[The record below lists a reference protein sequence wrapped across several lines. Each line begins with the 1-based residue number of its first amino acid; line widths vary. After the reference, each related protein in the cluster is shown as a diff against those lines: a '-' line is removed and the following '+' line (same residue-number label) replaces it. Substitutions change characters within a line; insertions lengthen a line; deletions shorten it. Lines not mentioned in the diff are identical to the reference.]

1 MVQPLDWVPLIPQPV
16 LQVIEHLGQ
25 AGHEAWLV
33 GGCVRD
39 LAIGRAPQ
47 DFDLSTSA
55 LPEQVQAIFPRTFA
69 TGLLHGTVTVL
80 VDGHPIEVTTFRS
93 EGAYTDGRR
102 PDSVAFE
109 TDLRLDLSRRDFTI
123 NSMAYHPVHGLTD
136 PFGGWTDLQN
146 RQLRTVGDARTR
158 FSEDALRMLRAVR
171 LTLTYDLTPDTA
183 LISAIQAERH
193 RANRL
198 SIERIIHELKRMM
211 ASPHGAAIRTFAESD
226 ILPVIANRLFGL
238 VPVGHHLT
246 DLLADWIRP
255 AWHAD
260 QATPLF
266 YLACR
271 LAEKPVLLE
280 AQAGVPVHHQ
290 LRRLLAPRSL
300 LHLPHVFRENCRLSR
315 QAAREGHAVLY
326 AAGLRLWLER
336 PDGCT
341 PQDLARLLRVLKHRL
356 ALDLPVVHRCA
367 ADAWA
372 LLELL
377 CPGHPGVRRELV
389 NLRQLMQL
397 DYEADVLVEIPI
409 GLRELAIDG
418 RDPVFG
424 HDLRGPQLGR
434 LLERLLSY
442 VQLEPTDNTP
452 EALRERVRNWLKPG
466 S

>member
-1 MVQPLDWVPLIPQPV
+1 MVQPPDWVPLIPQPV
-16 LQVIEHLGQ
+16 LWVIDHLGY

-39 LAIGRAPQ
+39 LAIGRAPL

-69 TGLLHGTVTVL
+69 TGLEHGTVTVL

-109 TDLRLDLSRRDFTI
+109 TDLLLDLSRRDFTI
-123 NSMAYHPVHGLTD
+123 NSMAYHPVHGLQD

-146 RQLRTVGDARTR
+146 RRLRTVGDARTR

-171 LTLTYDLTPDTA
+171 LTLTYDLSPDPA
-183 LISAIQAERH
+183 LVAAIHAERH
-193 RANRL
+193 RATRL
-198 SIERIIHELKRMM
+198 SVERIIHELKRMM
-211 ASPHGAAIRTFAESD
+211 ASPHGAAIQTFAESG

-238 VPVGHHLT
+238 VPDGQNLT
-246 DLLADWIRP
+246 DLLASWIRP
-255 AWHAD
+255 AWHQD

-266 YLACR
+266 YLASR
-271 LAEKPVLLE
+271 LADKPV
-280 AQAGVPVHHQ
+280 AQEVQASAPAYWQ
-290 LRRLLAPRSL
+290 LRRLLAPQPL
-300 LHLPHVFRENCRLSR
+300 AHLPHIFRENCRLSR
-315 QAAREGHAVLY
+315 QAARQGHAVLY

-336 PDGCT
+336 PNGCT

-356 ALDLPVVHRCA
+356 ALDLPAVHRCA

-377 CPGHPGVRRELV
+377 CPGHPGIRRELV
-389 NLRQLMQL
+389 SLRQLMQL
-397 DYEADVLVEIPI
+397 DRDAEEIYEIPI
-409 GLRELAIDG
+409 SLRELAIDG
-418 RDPVFG
+418 RDSIFG
-424 HDLRGPQLGR
+424 RDLRGPQLGR

-442 VQLEPTDNTP
+442 VQLEPTDNSL
-452 EALRERVRNWLKPG
+452 EALRTRVRQWQKPG
-466 S
+466 F